1 MLKITGIITRVCTT
15 LFSDKN
21 EVVLAVNE
29 KIFQHK
35 IYMKK
40 LVSKIK
46 GLEEWDQLVNKL

>member
-29 KIFQHK
+29 KIPAQNLYEKVGF
-35 IYMKK
+35 
-40 LVSKIK
+40 KIK

>member
-29 KIFQHK
+29 KNIPAQNL
-35 IYMKK
+35 YEK
-40 LVSKIK
+40 LVSR
-46 GLEEWDQLVNKL
+46 

>member
-29 KIFQHK
+29 KNIPAQNLYEKVGF
-35 IYMKK
+35 
-40 LVSKIK
+40 KIK

>member
-40 LVSKIK
+40 LVSR
-46 GLEEWDQLVNKL
+46 